1 MKKLLSSIL
10 ALILCFSLLSTFSL
24 AATVDEDSTH
34 IQELEYDRVV
44 DLPDGGKDYV
54 YIIEG
59 IENHYLVPPE
69 DFNPLTATD
78 AQLERYC
85 FPARPEIVNGISDQN
100 EDQSTEYSEWV
111 KLMENYSGTPDP
123 DLSIRI
129 TPITDENNEA
139 TTRATS
145 SRTSKIWSGY
155 ESNLGANSSA
165 FYTQVQVDFKQP
177 TISATSGS
185 CLNSYWVGL
194 GGRNTP
200 KLVQAGTATEGKSNH
215 YAWYEYL
222 SDSTGQTVA
231 MQVIPN
237 LSISAGDNIHVY
249 ISFQKANGKF
259 GYYVANNTTGKSASG
274 YVDNLPSST
283 QFDGTTAE
291 WIVERCSMVSGSTSI
306 PYNLGKYGTVT
317 MSNCKATLNSS
328 NTWLGA
334 SDLSGLYKVTMTS
347 NGQSSGTVL
356 SLPGSLSS
364 NNSFTCTWKAYK

>member
-237 LSISAGDNIHVY
+237 LSISAG
-249 ISFQKANGKF
+249 SF
-259 GYYVANNTTGKSASG
+259 
-274 YVDNLPSST
+274 
-283 QFDGTTAE
+283 
-291 WIVERCSMVSGSTSI
+291 
-306 PYNLGKYGTVT
+306 
-317 MSNCKATLNSS
+317 
-328 NTWLGA
+328 
-334 SDLSGLYKVTMTS
+334 
-347 NGQSSGTVL
+347 
-356 SLPGSLSS
+356 
-364 NNSFTCTWKAYK
+364 